1 MIRRLIKRGANLIGY
16 DITRVNQVAWQTDL
30 NQTFGYD
37 LEREANES
45 IKRIIHH
52 TMSPYT
58 KLVTLYQQAV
68 HCEKNQIP
76 GDFVECGVWKGG
88 AVALMALA
96 NLKHGKRRR
105 HLHLFDSFDD
115 ICEPDENLDGKQA
128 LNDVKLY
135 SGDDSKMKGELRPL
149 KGFYDS
155 FGGCGTLDE
164 NRNLLEN
171 IVEYDPAYIHYHVG
185 WFQDTVPKAAAEI
198 NEIAILRLDGDWYA
212 SMKVCLESLYPKL
225 VSKGFLIIDDYGYY
239 EGSKKAVDEFIEQ
252 NQIHL
257 FMNHVDSS
265 CRYLIKQ

>member
-1 MIRRLIKRGANLIGY
+1 MIRKLIKRGANLIGY
-16 DITRVNQVAWQTDL
+16 DIARVNQVAWQTDL
-30 NQTFGYD
+30 EQTFGYD

-45 IKRIIHH
+45 IKTILHH

-68 HCEKNQIP
+68 HCEKNRIP

-96 NLKHGKRRR
+96 NLKHGKQRR
-105 HLHLFDSFDD
+105 HIHLFDSFDD

-135 SGDDSKMKGELRPL
+135 AGDDSEMKGELRPL

-155 FGGCGTLDE
+155 FGGCGTLEE

-171 IVEYDPAYIHYHVG
+171 IVGYDPAYLHYHVG
-185 WFQDTVPKAAAEI
+185 WFQDTVPKAASET

-225 VSKGFLIIDDYGYY
+225 VSRGFLILDDYGYY
-239 EGSKKAVDEFIEQ
+239 EGSKKAVDEFIEH
-252 NQIHL
+252 NQIQS